1 MGEPS
6 HTACVPRAPA
16 QAATWHPH
24 AACMRCCVCPQAEFE
39 AICGELGVDASLEQ
53 LEMLL
58 KRQPELPDGTRVPLT
73 SVSEARD
80 LIAEATLPAKRQ
92 HKAALQEALR
102 ELEEENASLQAQYIA
117 ALPGLQAASAEIN
130 ACKALVEK
138 VSRQKKT
145 PCCFRRADPPFS
157 TSDSPRAHACVCVC
171 SDGDEL

>member
-1 MGEPS
+1 
-6 HTACVPRAPA
+6 
-16 QAATWHPH
+16 
-24 AACMRCCVCPQAEFE
+24 MRCCVCPQAEFE

-138 VSRQKKT
+138 VSHQKKT
-145 PCCFRRADPPFS
+145 PCCFRGADPPFS